1 MEITKKDIGKKVY
14 FVDRHIEKT
23 FVAEYGE
30 ITAVVPKYNF
40 QDRFAQNYSRNEN
53 ILIKTK
59 EKDGNLKSKVVNDNS
74 LIFETV
80 AEILKYCKDA
90 DVVFGYSALKE
101 VEF

>member
-1 MEITKKDIGKKVY
+1 MEITKNDIGKKVY

-53 ILIKTK
+53 ILIKTPEIK
-59 EKDGNLKSKVVNDNS
+59 LSIS
-74 LIFETV
+74 LLYKTIKF
-80 AEILKYCKDA
+80 CK
-90 DVVFGYSALKE
+90 
-101 VEF
+101 

>member
-1 MEITKKDIGKKVY
+1 MEITKNDIGKKVY
-14 FVDRHIEKT
+14 FVDRHIEQT

-59 EKDGNLKSKVVNDNS
+59 ERDGNLKSKVVNDNS

-90 DVVFGYSALKE
+90 DVVFGYSALKGGL
-101 VEF
+101 